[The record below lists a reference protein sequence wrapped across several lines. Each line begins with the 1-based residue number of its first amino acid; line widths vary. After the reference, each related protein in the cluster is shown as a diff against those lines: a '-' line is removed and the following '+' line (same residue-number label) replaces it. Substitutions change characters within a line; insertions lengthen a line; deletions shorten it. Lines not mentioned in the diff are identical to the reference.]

1 MKMKE
6 REWCRP
12 AKKKKSAT
20 RFAFFMRPLMVCV
33 SFFTFSF
40 HLLRL
45 FEVLNQYLLLFQEEP
60 FADVNWLILIFLGQ
74 FVGPTKKN
82 QHSIRKRYQQHN
94 DIHVVSSR
102 FNKWELEI
110 ASELVIFKTCF
121 QMVNVNRPHCTLWT
135 SRTFFLIVPFPSSA
149 LCRVYNVHW
158 KGRHCTVRLL
168 LAHMVRLHRTP
179 RAHKPTSTWRN
190 SVLLSPYIDPCA
202 CN

>member
-60 FADVNWLILIFLGQ
+60 FADVN
-74 FVGPTKKN
+74 
-82 QHSIRKRYQQHN
+82 
-94 DIHVVSSR
+94 
-102 FNKWELEI
+102 
-110 ASELVIFKTCF
+110 
-121 QMVNVNRPHCTLWT
+121 
-135 SRTFFLIVPFPSSA
+135 
-149 LCRVYNVHW
+149 
-158 KGRHCTVRLL
+158 
-168 LAHMVRLHRTP
+168 
-179 RAHKPTSTWRN
+179 
-190 SVLLSPYIDPCA
+190 
-202 CN
+202 